1 MSHPLVA
8 KHDPY
13 DDDSKQDIVEAVD
26 SIAENFESYE
36 AAREYDE
43 INVWEYNKLSRGGR
57 TLRQADV
64 EYDPNFCGVVIDA
77 VNNRLEIQSIN
88 AVTATGEDAETSAAT
103 RQINEIWDENELDNY
118 VPSWH
123 RRVLRDGDG
132 YIVAWPTMD
141 ESTVAEEDD
150 ETVEDDLTLA
160 PTGVNITYVDPRI
173 GRMFYDAENP
183 RKKRFFAQMWEC
195 KVPGMPK
202 TQVRLNLFYPDR
214 VEKYIA
220 PQASYGTKPK
230 DFEPFYDQFDVGY
243 DEMTGA
249 AKEIPIWPIPN
260 PYGEIPVFHLRTDL
274 EYGKPEHRNA
284 FALQDAISK
293 LLEMMMVT
301 VSFQGY
307 PQRYALQE
315 ADNFR
320 NNALGEDPLLASSAV
335 TEGGDVFDVG
345 VDLDH
350 VNTGFMDNETGSNL
364 EANPGGMMLLKGF
377 KDVREFSAADPGN
390 FLEPWQE
397 CARAISTTTDTP
409 LYKFQGLGGETPSG
423 EALKIIEAPLN
434 KKVRDRQR
442 LFGGTWRQV
451 FEFALKVLGVNAR
464 VHVGWVNPAT
474 IDSDSLDVWDL
485 VALKISLGVPRAVA
499 FMEAGVPEKQA
510 TAWAEAYVP
519 PADATGVVDTP
530 SRNRDASRASDKTK
544 LRP

>member
-1 MSHPLVA
+1 MTHPLVA

-13 DDDSKQDIVEAVD
+13 DEHNSHDITEAVD
-26 SIAENFESYE
+26 NIAENYE
-36 AAREYDE
+36 AYESAREYDE
-43 INVWEYNKLSRGGR
+43 INVWEYNRLSRAGR

-64 EYDPNFCGVVIDA
+64 EFDPNFCGVVIDA
-77 VNNRLEIQSIN
+77 VNNRMEIQSI
-88 AVTATGEDAETSAAT
+88 TASTGKAEDTETSAAT
-103 RQINEIWDENELDNY
+103 VRINEIWDENELDNY

-132 YIVAWPTMD
+132 YIVVWPTMD
-141 ESTVAEEDD
+141 ESSVAEEDD
-150 ETVEDDLTLA
+150 ETIEDDLTGN

-173 GRMFYDAENP
+173 GRMFYDSENP
-183 RKKRFFAQMWEC
+183 RKKRYFAQMWEC
-195 KVPGMPK
+195 NVPGHHKP
-202 TQVRLNLFYPDR
+202 QIRLNLFYPDR

-220 PQASYGTKPK
+220 PQSSYGTKPK
-230 DFEPFYDQFDVGY
+230 DFQPFYDQFDVTY
-243 DEMTGA
+243 DEMTGDPT
-249 AKEIPIWPIPN
+249 EVPVWPIPN

-301 VSFQGY
+301 VTFQGF

-320 NNALGEDPLLASSAV
+320 NNSLAEDPLLSGSAV
-335 TEGGDVFDVG
+335 TEGGDVFDAG
-345 VDLDH
+345 VDLDS
-350 VNTGFMDNETGSNL
+350 VSGSYTDNETGSNL

-377 KDVREFSAADPGN
+377 KDVKEFSAADPNN
-390 FLEPWQE
+390 FLQPWQE

-434 KKVRDRQR
+434 KKVRDRCR

-451 FEFALKVLGVNAR
+451 FEFALKVLGIEAR
-464 VHVGWVNPAT
+464 VHVTWVNPAT

-499 FMEAGVPEKQA
+499 FMEAGVPEKLA
-510 TAWAEAYVP
+510 TEWAEAYD
-519 PADATGVVDTP
+519 PAEHTEKLP
-530 SRNRDASRASDKTK
+530 SRNRDQARA
-544 LRP
+544 RR